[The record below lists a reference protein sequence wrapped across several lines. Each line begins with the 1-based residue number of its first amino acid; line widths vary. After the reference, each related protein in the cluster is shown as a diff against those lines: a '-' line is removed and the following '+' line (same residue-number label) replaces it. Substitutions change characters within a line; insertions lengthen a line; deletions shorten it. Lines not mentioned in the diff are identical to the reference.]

1 MNIKSDSTP
10 SLSGVISVDRTCW
23 RWLSTF
29 FWWWRRFE
37 TWHNY
42 IESFVCRCRLDRA
55 TVNAELD
62 EVVRAVIENYFEPE
76 KNGLIWRK
84 E

>member
-1 MNIKSDSTP
+1 MD
-10 SLSGVISVDRTCW
+10 
-23 RWLSTF
+23 
-29 FWWWRRFE
+29 
-37 TWHNY
+37 
-42 IESFVCRCRLDRA
+42 
-55 TVNAELD
+55 AELD